1 MRRSLLL
8 YPIVVCLLVLLSLP
22 ANIVAQSETPQAQPS
37 TIFIPLISRTV
48 TYPPLS
54 SNWLER
60 VNAYR
65 ARAGVPPVT
74 ESSALNSNC
83 WEHARYMAENNQI
96 THNQDPTKPFA
107 SPTGQICAQ
116 KGNAW
121 IGWGNMWQPAD
132 AVDSWMK
139 SIGHRIWLLYPT
151 TPTFGF
157 GFYTTA
163 TAKCRVNNVNWHCNG
178 AALDVLSY
186 FNYSADAYYPGW
198 PVRYPGIDQ
207 TDVPATQYPITLQW
221 RYFGSTPVIS
231 STDLRVVGGN
241 AIPHTSTT
249 NLPVGHKGIAVTPTV
264 NLPANSL
271 IEVSIS
277 GSYDGQPFTYTWQ
290 FRTGN

>member
-8 YPIVVCLLVLLSLP
+8 YPIFVCLLVLLSLP
-22 ANIVAQSETPQAQPS
+22 ANVVAQSETPQVQPS
-37 TIFIPLISRTV
+37 TIFIPLITRTV

-74 ESSALNSNC
+74 ESNDLNNNC
-83 WEHARYMAENNQI
+83 WQHARYMAENNHL
-96 THNQDPTKPFA
+96 THNQDSTKPYA
-107 SPTGQICAQ
+107 SPEGQICAER
-116 KGNAW
+116 GNAW
-121 IGWGNMWQPAD
+121 LGGGSFWQPAD
-132 AVDSWMK
+132 AIDGWMQ
-139 SIGHRIWLLYPT
+139 SVGHRLWLLYPT

-157 GFYTTA
+157 GFYITP
-163 TAKCRVNNVNWHCNG
+163 NG
-178 AALDVLSY
+178 MRSAASLDVLSH
-186 FNYSADAYYPGW
+186 FNNGDAYPGW

-241 AIPHTSTT
+241 VIPHTSTT
-249 NLPVGHKGIAVTPTV
+249 HLPVGHKGIAVTPTV